1 MFGFS
6 HLPGQSMRLTDHSA
20 YGDSECTAQIMG
32 GLVMAV
38 TGKDLH
44 SRSGNR
50 SHLPWSRPFWLA
62 AYLLTFLLAAAALY
76 VLVNMALHW
85 SRLRLDDIQYGRPR
99 TTHLSGSIGF
109 GEAPG
114 QHSHIVAMN
123 LDRQVTVIVLPGGN
137 AAEAQYLPGPYLF
150 GANEDLTPVELS
162 LHDIDNDGYNDLTI
176 SVRREYIVYLNKNGA
191 FRLPTAEEQQQLH
204 GEFAQ

>member
-1 MFGFS
+1 
-6 HLPGQSMRLTDHSA
+6 
-20 YGDSECTAQIMG
+20 
-32 GLVMAV
+32 MAV

-50 SHLPWSRPFWLA
+50 SHLAWSRPFWLA

-76 VLVNMALHW
+76 ILVSISLDW
-85 SRLRLDDIQYGRPR
+85 VQVRLDDLHYGRPR
-99 TTHLSGSIGF
+99 TTHLSGNIGF

-114 QHSHIVAMN
+114 QTSHIMAMN
-123 LDRQVTVIVLPGGN
+123 LDRQVMVIVLPGGN

-150 GANEDLTPVELS
+150 GAGEDLTPVELD
-162 LHDIDNDGYNDLTI
+162 LHDIDKDGYNDLTI

-204 GEFAQ
+204 GGFAQ